1 MSERVVVSADDHLQ
15 EPPTLWQERLPAGLR
30 DQAPRLVDLPDG
42 GQGFAVADQ
51 APRPLGILVMAGRS
65 ASEFTDKG
73 LTWDDV
79 PVGSYDPAGRL
90 RDMETD
96 GVSASVLY
104 PNICLDMMMD
114 QVRLSPELA
123 REVYKVYNDHMSEFC
138 SSAPDRL
145 VGIGLLPMDT
155 TDEAIEELERLGTLP
170 GIRGALIPYIPPGGR
185 DWNDPYFEP
194 FWAAANEVGMPLS
207 VHSGRPPLAAGARR
221 DDGDARRWVDLHAHR
236 PDRHGGDAGAHH
248 VDGGLRPVS
257 KPQARFRRRRDR
269 VARLL
274 HRARRARAEAS
285 QCVDGCAP
293 EIGAARLVRAQPF
306 RHVRGGRDGP
316 ARPRPDRRR
325 VGDVGLGLPAL
336 GHDVAELD
344 GDDRPGLRRRR
355 RGDARDKIT
364 RGNAAK
370 LYGLDF

>member
-1 MSERVVVSADDHLQ
+1 MSQRVIVSADDHLQ
-15 EPPTLWQERLPAGLR
+15 EPPDLWRERLPARLR

-42 GQGFAVADQ
+42 GQGFVVADQ
-51 APRPLGILVMAGRS
+51 APRALGILVMAGRD

-90 RDMETD
+90 RDMERD

-138 SSAPDRL
+138 STAPDRL

-155 TDEAIEELERLGTLP
+155 TEDAVEELERLATLP

-207 VHSGRPPLAAGARR
+207 VHSGRPRSLPLRAETMRMPGGGSIYMHIGPISMAETLARIMWTGAFDRYPKLKLVSVEGGIGWLGFFIERGEHVRKRHSAWTGVHLESGPR
-221 DDGDARRWVDLHAHR
+221 DWFGRNLFATFEEDVTGLHDL
-236 PDRHGGDAGAHH
+236 DLIGAESVMWASDYPHS
-248 VDGGLRPVS
+248 DTTWPNS
-257 KPQARFRRRRDR
+257 MATIDR
-269 VARLL
+269 VFAG
-274 HRARRARAEAS
+274 
-285 QCVDGCAP
+285 VD
-293 EIGAARLVRAQPF
+293 AA
-306 RHVRGGRDGP
+306 
-316 ARPRPDRRR
+316 
-325 VGDVGLGLPAL
+325 
-336 GHDVAELD
+336 
-344 GDDRPGLRRRR
+344 
-355 RGDARDKIT
+355 ARDKIT
-364 RGNAAK
+364 RANAAK
-370 LYGLDF
+370 LYGLDL